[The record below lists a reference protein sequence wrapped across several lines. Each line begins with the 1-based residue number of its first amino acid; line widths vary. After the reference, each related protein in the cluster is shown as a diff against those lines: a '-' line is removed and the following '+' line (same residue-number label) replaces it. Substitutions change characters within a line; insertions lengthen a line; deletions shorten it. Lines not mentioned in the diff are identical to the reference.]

1 MLRLTLYARRACGET
16 LSKDEI
22 ATVSQLDYSDTDLS
36 SEGKTGSE
44 QQSWTDRSGNVDE
57 TVVESGSGYVSS
69 NDFIEDDT
77 AAGGDLTFHA
87 NSVSSNTTDRYFNER
102 GSSDVDVSVPAR
114 RQKEVATTRSD
125 SDLNGFD
132 YHRRTSNGA
141 RLPEAKFED
150 LNSSFSSRIRHSRK
164 AQPRRVD
171 CNR

>member
-87 NSVSSNTTDRYFNER
+87 RYFDER

-114 RQKEVATTRSD
+114 RQKEVATAKRSCD
-125 SDLNGFD
+125 GKKKLQ
-132 YHRRTSNGA
+132 
-141 RLPEAKFED
+141 
-150 LNSSFSSRIRHSRK
+150 RH
-164 AQPRRVD
+164 AVIPT
-171 CNR
+171 

>member
-1 MLRLTLYARRACGET
+1 LYARRACGET

-87 NSVSSNTTDRYFNER
+87 NSVSSNTTD
-102 GSSDVDVSVPAR
+102 VDVSVPAR

-150 LNSSFSSRIRHSRK
+150 LNSSFSSQIS
-164 AQPRRVD
+164 D
-171 CNR
+171 